1 MTGCPAADPVSCFF
15 AGFCTPITA
24 SRHLRATNVPPMPEP
39 ESFSSTHADAAAPD
53 ANAAALQRFA
63 TLTREALRE
72 CTCQQVLLV
81 AYQGGVPAID
91 EQGQGLQRIMARP
104 IALRGLAHLSFLLR
118 FPTKDI
124 TKNLPQAEGL
134 ALIGQWLADGAFR
147 NAHLFTATE
156 EVQLAIS
163 KKGKASVRV
172 GKLEGAAGA
181 GRAPMSGPVASADA
195 AVLAAPQV
203 HNRDKHR
210 LLELSRPFLHELGVT
225 DAHGQLIP
233 AMSRKWK
240 QINKF
245 IEVFS
250 SAVARSSLAER
261 QALHVVDFGSGK
273 GYLTF
278 AVHDWLRNT
287 MGRDARVTGV
297 ELRDDLVQLCRRVI
311 GKLQLPGMDYEQG
324 DVRHYHPAD
333 LDVVIALHACDIATD
348 HAIHLGIRAGAEI
361 ILCSPCCHKEVRPQ
375 LLSPHPLRPILQHG
389 IHQAQEAEMLTD
401 GLRAMLLDAAGYDTQ
416 VFEFISLEHTNK
428 NKMILAVKRRQP
440 KDNAEVVS
448 QIRDIKAFYGL
459 QRQCLEELLKADGVL
474 PA

>member
-1 MTGCPAADPVSCFF
+1 M
-15 AGFCTPITA
+15 
-24 SRHLRATNVPPMPEP
+24 
-39 ESFSSTHADAAAPD
+39 ADAADIAS
-53 ANAAALQRFA
+53 ANAPHLDRFA
-63 TLTREALRE
+63 TLTRQALAQGS
-72 CTCQQVLLV
+72 CQHLLLV
-81 AYQGGVPAID
+81 AYQGGVAAIE
-91 EQGQGLQRIMARP
+91 EQGQGLQRVMVRP
-104 IALRGLAHLSFLLR
+104 IELRGQAHLSFLLR

-124 TKNLPQAEGL
+124 TKNLPQGEGL
-134 ALIGQWLADGAFR
+134 ALLGDWLSASAFR
-147 NAHLFTATE
+147 NAHLFTTTE

-172 GKLEGAAGA
+172 GKLEGAAQSA
-181 GRAPMSGPVASADA
+181 GPQADA
-195 AVLAAPQV
+195 PATQS

-210 LLELSRPFLHELGVT
+210 LLDLSRPFLRELGVT
-225 DAHGQLIP
+225 DAHGHLIP

-245 IEVFS
+245 LEVFS
-250 SAVARSSLAER
+250 SAVAKSSLADR
-261 QALHVVDFGSGK
+261 KALHVVDFGSGK

-278 AVHDWLRNT
+278 AVHDWLCHT

-297 ELRDDLVQLCRRVI
+297 ELRDELVQLCQRVI
-311 GKLQLPGMDYEQG
+311 GKLRLQGMDYEQG
-324 DVRHYHPAD
+324 DVRDYHPSD

-401 GLRAMLLDAAGYDTQ
+401 GLRALLLDAAGYDTQ

-440 KDNAEVVS
+440 QDNAEVVG

-459 QRQCLEELLKADGVL
+459 QRQCLEELLKADGLL